1 MALAMDSG
9 LSQRTQK
16 ALRELLPTFAASAPQ
31 QQGDHS
37 STAVDLAR
45 GLNEVIH
52 PELLEFFRSTQERNI
67 ASDVCGPTA
76 ELTRASQ
83 LIIPHR
89 RLQHQ
94 SHRSM
99 AAISD
104 SAMH

>member
-1 MALAMDSG
+1 MALALDSG

-45 GLNEVIH
+45 GLNEAIH
-52 PELLEFFRSTQERNI
+52 PELLEFFRSTQEQNI
-67 ASDVCGPTA
+67 ASDVCSPTA
-76 ELTRASQ
+76 ELNRASQ
-83 LIIPHR
+83 LIAPHR

-94 SHRSM
+94 PHQST
-99 AAISD
+99 AEISG